1 MFERRK
7 RHPLLGMVGAAALS
21 LLLVTPAVAA
31 DDLSASATTTATV
44 KPGFRTITDPTG
56 TTNFDD
62 VNVTGLAQNTAA
74 ELGGFSVSDLTG
86 TGAGWQVT
94 IEASQF
100 KNVDTG
106 NTLAPGS
113 LQMAKSTVMAKA
125 GVTSPAPSILPS
137 GSSVIDDGP
146 IQIASAAADTGMG
159 TYDFDPAGL
168 TLSLPGDVKAD
179 TYTSVISL
187 TLAVGPT
194 GAGQ

>member
-106 NTLAPGS
+106 NTLATGS
-113 LQMAKSTVMAKA
+113 LQLAKPTVKAKA
-125 GVTSPAPSILPS
+125 GVASPAPSILPS

>member
-44 KPGFRTITDPTG
+44 KPGFRTIGDPTG
-56 TTNFDD
+56 TTSFDD
-62 VNVTGLAQNTAA
+62 VTITGLAQTTTAT
-74 ELGGFSVSDLTG
+74 LGGFTVADLTG
-86 TGAGWQVT
+86 TGAGWQVSV
-94 IEASQF
+94 EASQF

-106 NTLAPGS
+106 NTLTTGS
-113 LQMAKSTVMAKA
+113 LTMARPNAEA
-125 GVTSPAPSILPS
+125 QEGVTSTAPSILPT
-137 GSSVIDDGP
+137 GSSVIDNGP
-146 IQIASAAADTGMG
+146 IEIASAAVDEGMG

-179 TYTSVISL
+179 TYTSTISL
-187 TLAVGPT
+187 TLAVGPVVE
-194 GAGQ
+194 GS